1 MGGGAQKDDDEMI
14 TAINVTPLVDV
25 VLVLL
30 VIMMVSA
37 TYIVSQ
43 SLKVDL
49 PKTSTSDEAVT
60 TVAAVTITREREIY
74 FNNEKVDE
82 GALSGK
88 LKEAKA
94 RGAEVNLVVSA
105 DQEVQHGLVVHVIDL
120 AKIEAGRIEL
130 NLQAQDPAQLA
141 TELAGIH
148 RAHGNDT
155 FTWADNDFQVF
166 PLDTTMTDQTVT
178 SVITPPAS
186 GDAFEITTRF

>member
-1 MGGGAQKDDDEMI
+1 MAGVMQGRGGGRAPI
-14 TAINVTPLVDV
+14 VGINVTPMVDV

-60 TVAAVTITREREIY
+60 TVAAVTITREKEIY

-94 RGAEVNLVVSA
+94 KGAEVNLVVSA

-120 AKIEAGRIEL
+120 AKIE
-130 NLQAQDPAQLA
+130 
-141 TELAGIH
+141 GITKFAINVE
-148 RAHGNDT
+148 R
-155 FTWADNDFQVF
+155 
-166 PLDTTMTDQTVT
+166 
-178 SVITPPAS
+178 S
-186 GDAFEITTRF
+186 R